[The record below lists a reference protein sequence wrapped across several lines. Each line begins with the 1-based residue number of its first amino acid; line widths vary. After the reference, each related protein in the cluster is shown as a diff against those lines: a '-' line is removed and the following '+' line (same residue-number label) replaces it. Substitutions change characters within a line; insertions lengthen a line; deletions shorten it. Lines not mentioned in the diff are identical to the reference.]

1 MFFIAVFRTDWKNKG
16 LKSVS
21 ATVSLLSLD
30 MFLFSRISDSS
41 VYLLSQALMPDM
53 QSWLI
58 LLYYVA
64 ILSTVF
70 LLSFIAAVI
79 KDGAQRFI

>member
-41 VYLLSQALMPDM
+41 VYPLTQALMPDM

-64 ILSTVF
+64 IVATVF